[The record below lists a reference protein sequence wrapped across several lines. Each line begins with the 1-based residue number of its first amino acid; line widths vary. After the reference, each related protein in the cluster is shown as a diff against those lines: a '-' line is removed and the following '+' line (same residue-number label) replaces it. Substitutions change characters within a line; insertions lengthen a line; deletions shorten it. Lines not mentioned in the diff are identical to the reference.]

1 MRPSPYSVRWTAQ
14 AKAMLKAVS
23 DRRIQ
28 EALFKRAA
36 ILAQEPEKQG
46 NPLIGE
52 LLGFRS
58 VLAVGQRCRIIY
70 RVERHK
76 VWVMVVAVGIRKEGS
91 QADIYAL
98 AQKLFRQHL
107 LVEE

>member
-1 MRPSPYSVRWTAQ
+1 MRPLTYGVRWTAQ
-14 AKAMLKAVS
+14 AKSMLKAIG

-28 EALFKRAA
+28 EAILKRASM
-36 ILAQEPEKQG
+36 LAQEAEKQG

-58 VLAVGQRCRIIY
+58 VRAVGQRYRIIY

-76 VWVMVVAVGIRKEGS
+76 VWVVVVAVGLRKEGS
-91 QADIYAL
+91 RADVYAL